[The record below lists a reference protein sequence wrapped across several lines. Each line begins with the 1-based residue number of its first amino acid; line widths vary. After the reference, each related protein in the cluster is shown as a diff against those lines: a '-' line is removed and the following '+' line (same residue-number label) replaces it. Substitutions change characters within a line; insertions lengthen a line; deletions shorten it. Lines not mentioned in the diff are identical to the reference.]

1 MGREHADEQQGPPA
15 VRRETAV
22 VVAVDVPALE
32 AIYRDS
38 YPGFD
43 ELGIPLHVTLL
54 YPFVAPA
61 ELDEALPP
69 LRALL
74 ARHER
79 FEFSLTHLRTFPRV
93 VWVAPE
99 PAAPFLALTEA
110 IYAAFP
116 EYPPHGGEFA
126 EVIPHMTLAYV
137 DEAELESTLA
147 RLRPRVDPL
156 LPVTVAADEV
166 TVLAEQEDE
175 QWVVAARLPLVTAVT
190 SSTDR

>member
-1 MGREHADEQQGPPA
+1 MGGEHAGEQQGPPA
-15 VRRETAV
+15 VRHETAV
-22 VVAVDVPALE
+22 VVVVDIPALG
-32 AIYRDS
+32 AIHRDS
-38 YPGFD
+38 YPVFA
-43 ELGIPLHVTLL
+43 ELGIPLHVPLL

-79 FEFSLTHLRTFPRV
+79 FEFSLTNLRTFPGA

-99 PAAPFLALTEA
+99 PAAPFRALTEA

-116 EYPPHGGEFA
+116 ESPPYGGEFA
-126 EVIPHMTLAYV
+126 EVIPHMTLA
-137 DEAELESTLA
+137 EAEEAALESTLA

-156 LPVTVAADEV
+156 LPVKVAADEA
-166 TVLAEQEDE
+166 TVLAEQEDG
-175 QWVVAARLPLVTAVT
+175 QWIVAARLPLVTAVT
-190 SSTDR
+190 SSTDS